1 MTKSMQTLL
10 KEALAQTVEKDGQE
24 ISRKDAIVQAVLE
37 KAMRGDLP
45 SINFIREMTETKTT
59 PKAKPTDHYRLNTV
73 LETKV

>member
-1 MTKSMQTLL
+1 MTKSMQILL

-59 PKAKPTDHYRLNTV
+59 PKAKPTDQIVRV
-73 LETKV
+73 KVITD

>member
-37 KAMRGDLP
+37 KAL
-45 SINFIREMTETKTT
+45 
-59 PKAKPTDHYRLNTV
+59 
-73 LETKV
+73 